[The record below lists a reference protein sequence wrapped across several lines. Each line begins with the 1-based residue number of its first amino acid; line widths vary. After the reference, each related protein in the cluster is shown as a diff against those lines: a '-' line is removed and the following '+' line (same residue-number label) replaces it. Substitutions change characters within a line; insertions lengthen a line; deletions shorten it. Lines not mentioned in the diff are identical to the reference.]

1 MKKSLLFFLLFLGLQ
16 LFSQQ
21 LYNPTADAEKD
32 IDNAILKAQQENKYV
47 ILQVGGNWCK
57 WCILFDK
64 FINENQKIKEYK
76 DQNFIYYHL
85 NYSKE
90 NKNEKLL
97 KRFKNPNRFGFPVL
111 LVLNDKGELIHTQD
125 TSYLE
130 DGESYSE
137 DKVLS
142 FFENWSKDNF
152 VE

>member
-1 MKKSLLFFLLFLGLQ
+1 MKSFFLTFILLASFQ
-16 LFSQQ
+16 ISAQQ
-21 LYNPTADAEKD
+21 LYNPSADATQD
-32 IDNAILKAQQENKYV
+32 IDNAILKAQKENKYV

-64 FINENQKIKEYK
+64 FINENPTIKEYK
-76 DQNFIYYHL
+76 DQKFVYYHL

-90 NKNEKLL
+90 NKNENLL
-97 KRFKNPNRFGFPVL
+97 KYFDNPIRFGFPVL
-111 LVLNDKGELIHTQD
+111 LVLNDNCELIHTQD

-130 DGESYSE
+130 NGDGYSE